1 MITRKFKEV
10 RDSLDIFERMTMK
23 TRPTFHEIRALG
35 IKQYKD
41 SGIDPQELAGHSSE
55 KMTNNYDSGHDEIRW
70 VETKTR

>member
-1 MITRKFKEV
+1 
-10 RDSLDIFERMTMK
+10 MK

-41 SGIDPQELAGHSSE
+41 SGIDPQELAGHSSK